1 MGKWKWIPWT
11 LKKPG
16 NVWQTSTS
24 FRYSYDLFNVFPRH
38 YFIYLFIYSY
48 ILRTQSAV
56 VDVWRFPF
64 VAERCKWNLL
74 TFALLWVL
82 WRPRPVCVCS
92 LLDVHK
98 ETHLL
103 TVILVDN
110 SYWSL
115 PSLCRWKY
123 QWVTVI
129 AAKWNAF
136 PWCCW
141 RRRERSNCHSRLDWT
156 LRSVEMMIHYIY
168 VWGGEA
174 ARTIGVGLRTCGAP

>member
-1 MGKWKWIPWT
+1 MGSKMISLDLHGEDELFKLKIMGKWKWIPWT

-110 SYWSL
+110 IIIDPCHPFAVENINGLQSSQ
-115 PSLCRWKY
+115 PNGMHFHDAAEDDAKEVI
-123 QWVTVI
+123 VTHASI
-129 AAKWNAF
+129 
-136 PWCCW
+136 
-141 RRRERSNCHSRLDWT
+141 E
-156 LRSVEMMIHYIY
+156 HY
-168 VWGGEA
+168 GQ
-174 ARTIGVGLRTCGAP
+174 